1 MIINKKN
8 FFLGIILLIVG
19 CGEVSTKDNVDTN
32 SEVHQANSTLEDE
45 DQEEI
50 NKNTS
55 PFSEV
60 KEVYDGDT
68 LSVGTFSSY
77 DVNYYKLE
85 MPKNGNLVSDSRN
98 SIYLYDKDLNPLT
111 FDKRSSIN
119 GNINL
124 DAGSYI
130 IKFDHRAN
138 QYSFTLNSNV
148 LN

>member
-1 MIINKKN
+1 MHDQN

-68 LSVGTFSSY
+68 LSVGTFSGY
-77 DVNYYKLE
+77 GVNYYKLE
-85 MPKNGNLVSDSRN
+85 MPKNGNLVSDSERGG
-98 SIYLYDKDLNPLT
+98 IYLYDKDLNPLT
-111 FDKRSSIN
+111 FDNSSYIN

-130 IKFDHRAN
+130 IKFDHRAIH
-138 QYSFTLNSNV
+138 YSFTLNSNV